1 MLLIVASFPH
11 QKEWLDPGNQ
21 LLDKQELGFGVDTLL
36 ERTVIGLGLRHDLC
50 LLLIRCHRQRDEGA
64 DRETAMQGSPF
75 FSLLASVVL
84 SGRENPAVASE
95 TILIAGPHL
104 VDCT

>member
-1 MLLIVASFPH
+1 MSLIVASFPH

-50 LLLIRCHRQRDEGA
+50 LLAHPLPPP
-64 DRETAMQGSPF
+64 T
-75 FSLLASVVL
+75 
-84 SGRENPAVASE
+84 
-95 TILIAGPHL
+95 
-104 VDCT
+104 